1 MECLL
6 KTQLLRI
13 ESMTNTG
20 LKSPVKKWTDENLID
35 PKFKF
40 GFKTPMEMVCPK
52 AEVIN
57 PEAEKTA
64 NGTNI
69 PSKRW
74 STEYWLR
81 ELIEEWDFRFEDFIS
96 ISFHNPNQDVID
108 QYLDNKHIRNVILD
122 FFYKSNRPKNK
133 IRLWFFVERESMF
146 FRQGKN
152 QNLEVIK
159 TGDLHIHIL
168 MERID
173 LDWWLNTKNRKITL
187 KKRNL
192 SDFYRG
198 NFPSKKELMRET
210 LINHLQQNIWRCPK
224 SDQGVDIR
232 DFGEIKKRVHYVNKS
247 LSSVEFDKWEHIDFS
262 NSDLPCCPVKRPL
275 NHIHS
280 K

>member
-1 MECLL
+1 
-6 KTQLLRI
+6 
-13 ESMTNTG
+13 MTNTG
-20 LKSPVKKWTDENLID
+20 LKSPVKKWTDKNLID

-64 NGTNI
+64 NGTNT

-96 ISFHNPNQDVID
+96 ISFHNPNQDVVD

-173 LDWWLNTKNRKITL
+173 LDWWLNTKNRK
-187 KKRNL
+187 L
-192 SDFYRG
+192 S
-198 NFPSKKELMRET
+198 
-210 LINHLQQNIWRCPK
+210 LI
-224 SDQGVDIR
+224 
-232 DFGEIKKRVHYVNKS
+232 
-247 LSSVEFDKWEHIDFS
+247 HI
-262 NSDLPCCPVKRPL
+262 
-275 NHIHS
+275 
-280 K
+280 